1 MHGLGNHTAGL
12 EKGNVTSILK
22 ASHSILQL
30 YTYLTGLIGI
40 LGKSL
45 DL

>member
-1 MHGLGNHTAGL
+1 MHGLGNHAAGL
-12 EKGNVTSILK
+12 DEDDVTFILK
-22 ASHSILQL
+22 ASHSTPQL
-30 YTYLTGLIGI
+30 YTYLTGFIVI